1 LTNKFIIM
9 LRKLKYI
16 LPFALLVIS
25 ASSCIKNGFDINVD
39 PNNPTNLPVN
49 ILLPTIQRE
58 LGDNNSISGGIGGS
72 LEVYVHRLAVR
83 EQPNGYGITGTGGI
97 PQSMWDSYY
106 QTVFTNA
113 DIIIDNGTKAGNFR
127 YAGIAKIIKAY
138 AYSQLVDVFGDIPF
152 SEASKLV
159 DNVKNPKF
167 DDDATIYPKLITL
180 IDDGIA
186 NVRNTAINPKNPA
199 ADDLFYGGNVTNWV
213 KLGNTLKL
221 KLYTQ
226 QRKVKNVSADVS
238 ALLASPSTL
247 LSSTTDNF
255 QLSYTTVNK
264 NPGYNDYG
272 AAQRTQNTSPWFY
285 EILKGYNASIL
296 TANPDPRV
304 PYYFYNQIKLGQT
317 AVNDN
322 NFTEYRDGSFVSI
335 YFGSNGPDVGRTQQ
349 NTAALLGI
357 YPVGGKFD
365 NGAGSVPSALISLA
379 SATGAAPVRL
389 LTYADRLFLEAELIN
404 TGVITGDAK
413 VVTLAAVAEAFK
425 QVDAVVTKTG
435 TTGVPVLVGSAGMAT
450 YMANFTTE
458 YDAASTAKK
467 LELIMTQKWI
477 STFGSAIDSYT
488 DYRRTGFPILF
499 DPRNPAMA
507 PGGFVQP
514 PINGNPLLNPQAK
527 VPVSLNRDYP
537 LSLPWPSTELTSNS
551 SAPAQK
557 QPSTFKVF
565 WQP

>member
-1 LTNKFIIM
+1 M
-9 LRKLKYI
+9 LRPIKYI
-16 LPFALLVIS
+16 LSFVILTIS
-25 ASSCIKNGFDINVD
+25 IISCKKNGFDINAD
-39 PNNPTNLPVN
+39 PNSPTNLPVQ

-58 LGDNNSISGGIGGS
+58 LGDNNSIGGIGGS
-72 LEVYVHRLAVR
+72 LEVYVHRIAVR
-83 EQPNGYGITGTGGI
+83 EQPNGYGITGNGGI
-97 PQSMWDSYY
+97 PGSIWDSYY

-113 DIIIDNGTKAGNFR
+113 DIIINNSNKVGNFR
-127 YAGIAKIIKAY
+127 YAGIAKIVKAY
-138 AYSQLVDVFGDIPF
+138 AYSQLVDLFGDIPF
-152 SEASKLV
+152 SEASKLI
-159 DNVKNPKF
+159 DNIKNPKF
-167 DDDATIYPKLITL
+167 DDDATIYPQLFSL

-186 NVRNTAINPKNPA
+186 NLRNTAINVRNPA
-199 ADDLFYGGNVTNWV
+199 ADDLFYGGNINNWV

-226 QRKVKNVSADVS
+226 QRRVKNVSSEVA

-247 LSSTTDNF
+247 INNTSENF
-255 QLSYTTVNK
+255 QISYTAVNK

-272 AAQRTQNTSPWFY
+272 AAQRTQNISPWFY
-285 EILKGYNASIL
+285 EILKGYNNNIFS
-296 TANPDPRV
+296 TNPDPRV

-317 AVNDN
+317 SVNDN
-322 NFTEYRDGSFVSI
+322 NPTEYRDGSFVSI
-335 YFGSNGPDVGRTQQ
+335 YFGSNGQDVGRTQQ

-365 NGAGSVPSALISLA
+365 DGSGSIPTARITLA

-389 LTYADRLFLEAELIN
+389 LTYADRLYLEAELLN
-404 TGVITGDAK
+404 AGVISGDAK
-413 VVTLAAVAEAFK
+413 AVTLAAVAESFK

-435 TTGVPVLVGSAGMAT
+435 TTGVPILVGSPGVGT
-450 YMANFTTE
+450 YISKFTME
-458 YDAASTAKK
+458 YDAATTTKK
-467 LELIMTQKWI
+467 LEMIMTQKWI
-477 STFGSAIDSYT
+477 STFGSGIDPYT

-507 PGGFVQP
+507 PAGFVQP

-527 VPVSLNRDYP
+527 VAVSLNRDFP

-551 SAPAQK
+551 NAPAQK
-557 QPSTFKVF
+557 QPSTYKVF